1 MATTELNTYVHPL
14 SHHAALPILAV
25 QDGGKA
31 AFDLAEKH
39 LRASDDAVVRREM
52 LGAMGSVTDPAL
64 AARARGFVLEP
75 GLLRLNEIFSVIFG
89 QAGEEELRP
98 ALREWLEA
106 NYDALQAKLDPGG
119 SAIASAYA
127 AGMCSTEIGRAHV

>member
-89 QAGEEELRP
+89 QAGEEELR
-98 ALREWLEA
+98 RSEEHTSE
-106 NYDALQAKLDPGG
+106 LQSLMRI
-119 SAIASAYA
+119 SYA
-127 AGMCSTEIGRAHV
+127 VFCLKKK